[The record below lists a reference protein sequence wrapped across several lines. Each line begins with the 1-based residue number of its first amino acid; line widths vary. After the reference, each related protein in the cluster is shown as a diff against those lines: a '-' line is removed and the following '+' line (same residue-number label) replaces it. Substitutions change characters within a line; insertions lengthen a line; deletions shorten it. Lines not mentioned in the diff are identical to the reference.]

1 MPSAVNM
8 AWNEQFQG
16 KECPGSGNE
25 WPIGVRKYPTAFFR
39 SKINYVR
46 NVRILVYKIDVS
58 HARAWERER
67 NSKIFLLRQ
76 SHSATR
82 GKVGQRFG
90 LRTCLRFRYGRC
102 SMSDNIVD
110 FPPAPVRKLT
120 KAELAA
126 IDGIRFTGF
135 WTSAMDGKEARAR
148 SG

>member
-46 NVRILVYKIDVS
+46 NVRILVYKIDIS
-58 HARAWERER
+58 HARAGERASAKKRDFSVET
-67 NSKIFLLRQ
+67 KLF
-76 SHSATR
+76 ATR
-82 GKVGQRFG
+82 RKVGQRFG
-90 LRTCLRFRYGRC
+90 LRTCLKFRYGRC

-135 WTSAMDGKEARAR
+135 
-148 SG
+148 